1 MAAQKQEEQHRPDH
15 EKPTGPALSGLGE
28 QVLQQLGHPSG
39 LHRVQVRKLW
49 EDRYRVN
56 IFVGVDA
63 ACATV
68 AHSYFLVVDGDGKIV
83 ASNPKITRRY

>member
-1 MAAQKQEEQHRPDH
+1 MAAQKQEEKHPDH
-15 EKPTGPALSGLGE
+15 DKPVHPQMNGIVGE
-28 QVLQQLGHPSG
+28 QVMHQLGQPSG
-39 LHRVQVRKLW
+39 LLRVQVRKLW

-68 AHSYFLVVDGDGKIV
+68 AHSYFLVVDGEGKIV
-83 ASNPKITRRY
+83 ASTPKITRKY